1 MVALEVLKGRTS
13 SSRSLDTSLPPATA
27 QNQDVPTIL
36 GIPENQLRGLSWI
49 SASPVMRRSPR
60 HPSVVELVSLS
71 HPILKAEY
79 AAVEVLPSC
88 DTKHPRVKVEG

>member
-36 GIPENQLRGLSWI
+36 GIPENQLQQTG
-49 SASPVMRRSPR
+49 
-60 HPSVVELVSLS
+60 
-71 HPILKAEY
+71 
-79 AAVEVLPSC
+79 
-88 DTKHPRVKVEG
+88 